1 MPIKETSRF
10 YKERGERER
19 GGEEE
24 ELNSI
29 A

>member
-10 YKERGERER
+10 DKERGER
-19 GGEEE
+19 GGEGG

>member
-10 YKERGERER
+10 IKERGERGKGR
-19 GGEEE
+19 